1 MSNSP
6 ARTYPPQGHIVRAVL
21 GGDVVVDI
29 GQIAP
34 ETLKQFKKLVR
45 VGTLI
50 KWRGKWYP
58 VAGASF
64 GLGPDKT
71 CWGLASKYQASV
83 AAAADITFG
92 TEVAA

>member
-1 MSNSP
+1 MEP
-6 ARTYPPQGHIVRAVL
+6 GKMAKAIRTYGPQDWFIPAAMNGEVIVN
-21 GGDVVVDI
+21 I

-34 ETLKQFKKLVR
+34 ATERELNKLVR
-45 VGTLI
+45 KGTLT

-71 CWGLASKYQASV
+71 CWGLASKFAP
-83 AAAADITFG
+83 AAAA
-92 TEVAA
+92 

>member
-1 MSNSP
+1 MANSRKTYAPQDWIVP
-6 ARTYPPQGHIVRAVL
+6 AALNGTVIVA
-21 GGDVVVDI
+21 I

-34 ETLKQFKKLVR
+34 ETVKQLDKLVR
-45 VGTLI
+45 AGTLL

-71 CWGLASKYQASV
+71 CWGLASKYGSDQV
-83 AAAADITFG
+83 AA
-92 TEVAA
+92 

>member
-1 MSNSP
+1 MSASP

-21 GGDVVVDI
+21 GGEVVVDI

-34 ETLKQFKKLVR
+34 ETLKQFNKLLR
-45 VGTLI
+45 AGTLI

-58 VAGASF
+58 VAGAAF

-71 CWGLASKYQASV
+71 CWGLASKY
-83 AAAADITFG
+83 AAD
-92 TEVAA
+92 EVAA